1 MLRNLYFGYW
11 CSKNLSKNSIILSRS
26 IIPAIVLVL
35 LNYKVILEIHHEMS
49 GITKVIYN
57 FFNKLRFLNDMRYI
71 FIHKNLQSLKGGSLL
86 IKRLVADDVR
96 EQSRQVLEVIKQ
108 EGVAIIPLDVAYAIV
123 GNSKKSIETIFECKK
138 RSFDKPS
145 GMFSNYELLKD
156 IQVIASWK
164 HDIIKA
170 VIFDNDLPMSTVAPF
185 KPDHPMFRNVDSW
198 VLKNSTKIGTLD
210 MLLNA
215 GEFHNEM
222 TKQSME
228 LEMPVLGSSA
238 NTSLTGSKY
247 NLDDIDPP
255 VFGAADI
262 LIDGGTSK
270 YKNEKGRS
278 STIIDF
284 GNFETIRIGV
294 CYDKIRAIFSKFGID
309 LVEDKD

>member
-1 MLRNLYFGYW
+1 MINR
-11 CSKNLSKNSIILSRS
+11 
-26 IIPAIVLVL
+26 V
-35 LNYKVILEIHHEMS
+35 
-49 GITKVIYN
+49 
-57 FFNKLRFLNDMRYI
+57 
-71 FIHKNLQSLKGGSLL
+71 
-86 IKRLVADDVR
+86 VAGDVV
-96 EQSRQVLEVIKQ
+96 EQSRLLLDIIAS

-123 GNSKKSIETIFECKK
+123 GNSKKSIETIFKCKN
-138 RSFDKPS
+138 RSFEKPS
-145 GMFSNYELLKD
+145 GMFSNYDLLKE
-156 IQVIASWK
+156 IQIIDSWK

-170 VIFDNDLPMSTVAPF
+170 VIFDNNLPMSTVAPF
-185 KPDHPMFRNVDSW
+185 KRHHPIFKNVDSW

-228 LEMPVLGSSA
+228 LEMPILGSSA

-247 NLDDIDPP
+247 NLDDIDFP
-255 VFGAADI
+255 VINAADI

-270 YKNEKGRS
+270 YENEKGRS

-294 CYDKIRAIFSKFGID
+294 CYEKIRKIFSTFGVD
-309 LVEDKD
+309 LKGDKE

>member
-1 MLRNLYFGYW
+1 M
-11 CSKNLSKNSIILSRS
+11 
-26 IIPAIVLVL
+26 
-35 LNYKVILEIHHEMS
+35 
-49 GITKVIYN
+49 
-57 FFNKLRFLNDMRYI
+57 
-71 FIHKNLQSLKGGSLL
+71 
-86 IKRLVADDVR
+86 IKRLVADDVT
-96 EQSRQVLEVIKQ
+96 EQSRQVLKVIKQ

-123 GNSKKSIETIFECKK
+123 GNSKKSIETIFKCKK

-255 VFGAADI
+255 VFAAADI

-294 CYDKIRAIFSKFGID
+294 CYDKIRTIFSKFGVD

>member
-1 MLRNLYFGYW
+1 
-11 CSKNLSKNSIILSRS
+11 LSK
-26 IIPAIVLVL
+26 
-35 LNYKVILEIHHEMS
+35 KE
-49 GITKVIYN
+49 
-57 FFNKLRFLNDMRYI
+57 
-71 FIHKNLQSLKGGSLL
+71 Q
-86 IKRLVADDVR
+86 IKIVADDVVK
-96 EQSRQVLEVIKQ
+96 QSKEVLDVIAN

-123 GNSKKSIETIFECKK
+123 GNSKKSIETIFKCKN

-156 IQVIASWK
+156 IQIIDTWK

-170 VIFDNDLPMSTVAPF
+170 VIFDNNLPMSTVAPF
-185 KPDHPMFRNVDSW
+185 KKDHPMFRNVDDW

-228 LEMPVLGSSA
+228 IQMPVLGSSA

-247 NLDDIDPP
+247 NLEEVDQP
-255 VFGAADI
+255 VLEAGNI

-270 YKNEKGRS
+270 YENDKGRS

-294 CYDKIRAIFSKFGID
+294 CYDEIREIFSKFG
-309 LVEDKD
+309 VELREDSE

>member
-1 MLRNLYFGYW
+1 
-11 CSKNLSKNSIILSRS
+11 
-26 IIPAIVLVL
+26 
-35 LNYKVILEIHHEMS
+35 
-49 GITKVIYN
+49 
-57 FFNKLRFLNDMRYI
+57 
-71 FIHKNLQSLKGGSLL
+71 
-86 IKRLVADDVR
+86 
-96 EQSRQVLEVIKQ
+96 
-108 EGVAIIPLDVAYAIV
+108 
-123 GNSKKSIETIFECKK
+123 
-138 RSFDKPS
+138 
-145 GMFSNYELLKD
+145 MFK
-156 IQVIASWK
+156 
-164 HDIIKA
+164 
-170 VIFDNDLPMSTVAPF
+170 
-185 KPDHPMFRNVDSW
+185 NVDDW
-198 VLKNSTKIGTLD
+198 DHENTTKIGTLD

-255 VFGAADI
+255 VINGADI

-294 CYDKIRAIFSKFGID
+294 CYNEIRQIFSTFGVD
-309 LVEDKD
+309 LMRDTE

>member
-1 MLRNLYFGYW
+1 
-11 CSKNLSKNSIILSRS
+11 
-26 IIPAIVLVL
+26 
-35 LNYKVILEIHHEMS
+35 MS
-49 GITKVIYN
+49 FIRKRKGVY
-57 FFNKLRFLNDMRYI
+57 NKLFTNKEFL
-71 FIHKNLQSLKGGSLL
+71 HKFLKGLKGEWLVTN
-86 IKRLVADDVR
+86 RFVADDVV

-123 GNSKKSIETIFECKK
+123 GNSKKSIETIFKCKN
-138 RSFDKPS
+138 RSFEKPS
-145 GMFSNYELLKD
+145 GMFSNYDLLKD

-164 HDIIKA
+164 HNIIKA

-185 KPDHPMFRNVDSW
+185 KRDHPMFRNVDSW

-247 NLDDIDPP
+247 SLDDIDPP

-262 LIDGGTSK
+262 MIDGGTSK

-294 CYDKIRAIFSKFGID
+294 CYDKIRAIFSKFGVD
-309 LVEDKD
+309 LIEDNG

>member
-1 MLRNLYFGYW
+1 MIYQRRRW
-11 CSKNLSKNSIILSRS
+11 HLSSEIIQC
-26 IIPAIVLVL
+26 
-35 LNYKVILEIHHEMS
+35 LETS
-49 GITKVIYN
+49 
-57 FFNKLRFLNDMRYI
+57 
-71 FIHKNLQSLKGGSLL
+71 
-86 IKRLVADDVR
+86 
-96 EQSRQVLEVIKQ
+96 
-108 EGVAIIPLDVAYAIV
+108 IV
-123 GNSKKSIETIFECKK
+123 GF
-138 RSFDKPS
+138 
-145 GMFSNYELLKD
+145 LK
-156 IQVIASWK
+156 IQ
-164 HDIIKA
+164 
-170 VIFDNDLPMSTVAPF
+170 
-185 KPDHPMFRNVDSW
+185 
-198 VLKNSTKIGTLD
+198 TKIGTLD

-284 GNFETIRIGV
+284 DNFETIRIRV
-294 CYDKIRAIFSKFGID
+294 C
-309 LVEDKD
+309 

>member
-1 MLRNLYFGYW
+1 MSNL
-11 CSKNLSKNSIILSRS
+11 
-26 IIPAIVLVL
+26 
-35 LNYKVILEIHHEMS
+35 
-49 GITKVIYN
+49 
-57 FFNKLRFLNDMRYI
+57 NKQIRV
-71 FIHKNLQSLKGGSLL
+71 
-86 IKRLVADDVR
+86 VADDVV
-96 EQSRQVLEVIKQ
+96 EQSNQVLDIIAND
-108 EGVAIIPLDVAYAIV
+108 GVAIIPLDVAYAIV
-123 GNSKKSIETIFECKK
+123 GNSKKSIETIFKCKN

-145 GMFSNYELLKD
+145 GMFSNYDLLKE
-156 IQVIASWK
+156 IQIIDSWK

-170 VIFDNDLPMSTVAPF
+170 VIFDNNLPMSTVAPF
-185 KPDHPMFRNVDSW
+185 KQDHPMFKNVDSW
-198 VLKNSTKIGTLD
+198 VIKNSTKIGTLD

-255 VFGAADI
+255 VLSAGNI

-270 YKNEKGRS
+270 YENKKGRS

-294 CYDKIRAIFSKFGID
+294 CYDKIRTIFSKFGVD
-309 LVEDKD
+309 LKEDTE